1 MSAEQEARVTAARA
15 ILGDFRSACRQA
27 PLSTP
32 PRMGEWALRLA
43 SALGTVLDSLDDV
56 AAADDDD
63 TEPYCTA
70 CREWVGMFLGLEG
83 WRHFRGD
90 WAPGGVRTLFDA
102 DHEAAVGWTVPP
114 GRGLSP
120 AGLDMLRETLGDD
133 AVRRL
138 GLATGDGQ

>member
-15 ILGDFRSACRQA
+15 ILGDFRAACRAA

-43 SALGTVLDSLDDV
+43 SALGTVLDGHADD
-56 AAADDDD
+56 ADDLDDD

-70 CREWVGMFLGLEG
+70 CREWAGMFLGLEG

-90 WAPGGVRTLFDA
+90 PAPGGVRALYDA
-102 DHEAAVGWTVPP
+102 DHEPVIGWIVPP

-120 AGLDMLRETLGDD
+120 AGLDMLRETLGDE

-138 GLATGDGQ
+138 GLAAGDSR